1 MIEIPYSENKLDMMI
16 LSKVGGYIVLKAK
29 GDPVFRFDTKEQF
42 DRYLEMKKNGGIFD
56 AKN

>member
-42 DRYLEMKKNGGIFD
+42 DRYLEMKKNGGNF
-56 AKN
+56 